1 VWGLSPVSCQ
11 IGVLTD
17 SSEAQPPKQIT
28 NSIGMK
34 LVLIPKGT
42 LMMGSPIEEEGR
54 ENDEYQH
61 EVTISKDYYLG
72 VYEVTQSQYERVI
85 GKNPSFFQGD
95 KVGGQ
100 NGALPVERVSW
111 ED

>member
-1 VWGLSPVSCQ
+1 
-11 IGVLTD
+11 
-17 SSEAQPPKQIT
+17 
-28 NSIGMK
+28 MK